1 MTFFFSENAFL
12 FIKKKRA
19 GLMIA
24 IILAGGKSSR
34 LNIGTDE
41 ENEKALVKIG
51 KRGNQ
56 KRLLDMVVET
66 VRESNVEDFFVAV
79 TKNTPKTEEYC
90 QLVNYKIL
98 GTPGGGYHEDL
109 WYLLL
114 RYPEFVSVACDIPF
128 LRSEHINAIIDAHR
142 SHRISVTGAIP
153 RDMLPE
159 SITPSHSFESGGK
172 ELVSCGINVVTN
184 SKDSIPFIFDDPL
197 LAINI
202 NTDADL
208 NVARSM
214 VARKENRMCEKEMSL
229 KEQIGKFKK
238 AQKE

>member
-1 MTFFFSENAFL
+1 
-12 FIKKKRA
+12 
-19 GLMIA
+19 MIA

-34 LNIGTDE
+34 LNRGTYT
-41 ENEKALVKIG
+41 ENEKALITIG

-66 VRESNVEDFFVAV
+66 VRESNVENFFVAV
-79 TKNTPKTEEYC
+79 TKNTPKTREYC
-90 QLVNYKIL
+90 KLANYKIL

-109 WYLLL
+109 WYLLP

-128 LRSEHINAIIDAHR
+128 LKSEHINAIIDAHR
-142 SHRISVTGAIP
+142 LHRISVTGAIP
-153 RDMLPE
+153 LDMLPE
-159 SITPSHSFESGGK
+159 SITPSHSFEYEGK

-197 LAINI
+197 LAINV

-208 NVARSM
+208 SVARSM
-214 VARKENRMCEKEMSL
+214 LE
-229 KEQIGKFKK
+229 
-238 AQKE
+238 

>member
-1 MTFFFSENAFL
+1 
-12 FIKKKRA
+12 
-19 GLMIA
+19 MIA

-34 LNIGTDE
+34 LNRGTYTE
-41 ENEKALVKIG
+41 KEKALIKIG

-56 KRLLDMVVET
+56 KRLLEVVVET

-79 TKNTPKTEEYC
+79 TKNTPKTREYC
-90 QLVNYKIL
+90 KLANFKTVE
-98 GTPGGGYHEDL
+98 TPGGGYHEDL
-109 WYLLL
+109 WYLLP

-128 LRSEHINAIIDAHR
+128 LKSEHINVIIDAYL

-153 RDMLPE
+153 RDLLPE

-184 SKDSIPFIFDDPL
+184 SKDSIPFVFDDPL

-202 NTDADL
+202 NTDTDL
-208 NVARSM
+208 RVARSM
-214 VARKENRMCEKEMSL
+214 LE
-229 KEQIGKFKK
+229 
-238 AQKE
+238 